1 MYLHLL
7 IPVNINVDLFHIK
20 GAIIMVTSIVL
31 VLVGVVIGWN
41 TTQPAVLAGL
51 VAKVKGL
58 VVKK

>member
-1 MYLHLL
+1 
-7 IPVNINVDLFHIK
+7 
-20 GAIIMVTSIVL
+20 MVTSIVL